1 MIKNDGTFVDP
12 VSHTNPSNYYIKYL
26 AGCECSGPT
35 NISNRFSVERTR
47 ASTRCQR
54 YCQRLRPAVAERVR
68 GAAQV
73 FGMVMTVNAIKHL
86 DRHAEKAG
94 RLPFVDAVLHQPG
107 RRGVTQGVRT
117 DPSAQKELPGP
128 RDRAISAYFA
138 LVQFA
143 VAMPVRSV
151 AKCRQPFPI

>member
-1 MIKNDGTFVDP
+1 MCHCVRTINSRTL
-12 VSHTNPSNYYIKYL
+12 TIL
-26 AGCECSGPT
+26 
-35 NISNRFSVERTR
+35 TR

-54 YCQRLRPAVAERVR
+54 YRQRLRPAVAERVR

-73 FGMVMTVNAIKHL
+73 FGMVMTVNPIKHL

-94 RLPFVDAVLHQPG
+94 RLPFVDAILHQPG
-107 RRGVTQGVRT
+107 RGGVTQGVRT

-138 LVQFA
+138 LADLQLQY
-143 VAMPVRSV
+143 RSV
-151 AKCRQPFPI
+151 GARWRRRDDDDRCANGACAEAWKRDKVHRWPMTS